1 MKIKIES
8 DVFEITK
15 RIKEIDDGYF
25 VMFDTKNNRYELHNL
40 YQDNTYCL
48 TYPYADLDSRLI
60 EMILY
65 SNITNIDNIIN
76 DIDNNNKEIERNTE
90 NQIKNQT
97 EYQVREICNFA
108 SNSSKICE
116 VNSFSNQWR

>member
-65 SNITNIDNIIN
+65 SNILNIDNIIN

-90 NQIKNQT
+90 NQIKSQT
-97 EYQVREICNFA
+97 EYQVREICDFA